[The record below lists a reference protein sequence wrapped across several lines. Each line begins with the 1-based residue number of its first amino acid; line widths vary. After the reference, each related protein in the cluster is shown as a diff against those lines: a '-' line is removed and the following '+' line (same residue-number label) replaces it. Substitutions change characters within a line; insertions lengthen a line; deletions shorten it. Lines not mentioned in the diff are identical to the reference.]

1 MQAHQRSARLQCCD
15 LKLESLKDL
24 TTETLWR
31 YHGVGLQAYRQHRSV
46 FSLETLRQSECQ
58 EGDEKK
64 RHSVSWLEI
73 KRELAFRHLSHC
85 DFCVHDCRV
94 DRTVGQQGYCQ
105 LSVDSPFSG
114 AYLHWGEEPPLR
126 PTWAVFFGGCTMH
139 CVYCHNWR
147 DTFETRQQKVF
158 TPQAW
163 VQQLRAQK
171 GSYRTLS
178 FIGGTPEP
186 HLHTLLDGLCLLAES
201 PELSAP
207 VVFNSNATLS
217 AVGLD
222 LMEGAVDIYVPD
234 YKHGNNTCAW
244 TLTKIARY
252 QEALTL
258 NLQRYAEQKAG
269 VLVRHLPLPG
279 HLECC
284 TYPVLQDLARHYGQ
298 MAVNIMPEY
307 QPMYKAEQMPGIDRC
322 LSPAEKEKIAHWVHT
337 LGLRQ
342 VAL

>member
-1 MQAHQRSARLQCCD
+1 MLAHQRSAQLQCPE
-15 LKLESLKDL
+15 LRTESLNTL
-24 TTETLWR
+24 STEALWC
-31 YHGVGLQAYRQHRSV
+31 YHAAGLQAYRQHQLC
-46 FSLETLRQSECQ
+46 FSLDNARDCHAD
-58 EGDEKK
+58 G
-64 RHSVSWLEI
+64 VSWLDI
-73 KRELAFRHLSHC
+73 KRELAFRHLRQC

-94 DRTVGQQGYCQ
+94 DRTMDSQGYCQ
-105 LSVDSPFSG
+105 LSADSPFSG

-147 DTFETRQQKVF
+147 DTFKTAQQERL
-158 TPQAW
+158 TPQRW
-163 VQQLRAQK
+163 LQQLQANA

-186 HLHTLLDGLCLLAES
+186 HLHTILESLCLLADY
-201 PELSAP
+201 PELGAP

-222 LMEGAVDIYVPD
+222 LMEGAIDIYVPD
-234 YKHGNNTCAW
+234 YKHGNNRCAW
-244 TLTKIARY
+244 SLTKIAHY
-252 QEALTL
+252 QETLAL
-258 NLQRYAEQKAG
+258 NLQRYAKQNAG

-284 TYPVLQDLARHYGQ
+284 TYAVLQDLAAHYGQ
-298 MAVNIMPEY
+298 MAVNIMLEY
-307 QPMYKAEQMPGIDRC
+307 QPFYKAEHMPGIDRC
-322 LSPAEKEKIAHWVHT
+322 LSTAEKAMIQQWVHR
-337 LGLRQ
+337 LELRQ

>member
-1 MQAHQRSARLQCCD
+1 MLAHQRSARLPCPD
-15 LKLESLKDL
+15 LSVESLKTLDS
-24 TTETLWR
+24 ETLWR
-31 YHGVGLQAYRQHRSV
+31 HHAKGLAAYRQGHYDRDIRP
-46 FSLETLRQSECQ
+46 T
-58 EGDEKK
+58 
-64 RHSVSWLEI
+64 VSWLDL
-73 KRELAFRHLSHC
+73 KRELAFRHLRQC

-94 DRTVGQQGYCQ
+94 DRTAGQQGYCQ
-105 LSVDSPFSG
+105 LGDESPFSG

-147 DTFETRQQKVF
+147 DTFKTREQPVL
-158 TPQAW
+158 TPQGW
-163 VQQLRAQK
+163 INQLRAHA

-186 HLHTLLDGLCLLAES
+186 HLHTLLAALCLLAES
-201 PELSAP
+201 PDGDDLAAP

-222 LMEGAVDIYVPD
+222 LMEGAIDIYVPD

-244 TLTKIARY
+244 ALTKIAHY
-252 QEALTL
+252 QQTLAL

-284 TYPVLQDLARHYGQ
+284 TYPVLADLARHYGQ
-298 MAVNIMPEY
+298 MAVNIMLEY
-307 QPMYKAEQMPGIDRC
+307 QPLYKAELMPGIDRC
-322 LSPAEKEKIAHWVHT
+322 LSPAEKEKIQQWVES